1 MCWRGGAKGE
11 VMEEVR
17 QDQSLRA
24 DDGAKGRG
32 WGQAKWSWDQ
42 AWGPGTQSAQEPP
55 LGLDV
60 REKE

>member
-1 MCWRGGAKGE
+1 
-11 VMEEVR
+11 MEEVR
-17 QDQSLRA
+17 RDQSLRA